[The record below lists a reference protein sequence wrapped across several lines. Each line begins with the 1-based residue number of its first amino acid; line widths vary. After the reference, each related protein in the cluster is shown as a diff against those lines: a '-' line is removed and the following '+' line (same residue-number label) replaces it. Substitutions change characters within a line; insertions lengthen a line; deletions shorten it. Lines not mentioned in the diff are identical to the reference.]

1 MLMPPTVTTIV
12 RSGSASCRSRSSTS
26 RPCPGSSGP
35 PLSGSQSVRRVRA
48 FLATDKDLVGVMA
61 DEGLGWS
68 RGGSR
73 SSGER

>member
-1 MLMPPTVTTIV
+1 MLMPPTETTIV

-26 RPCPGSSGP
+26 GPCPNRLGP
-35 PLSGSQSVRRVRA
+35 LLSGSQSVRRVRA
-48 FLATDKDLVGVMA
+48 FLTTDEDLVGDMA

>member
-1 MLMPPTVTTIV
+1 M
-12 RSGSASCRSRSSTS
+12 
-26 RPCPGSSGP
+26 
-35 PLSGSQSVRRVRA
+35 RA
-48 FLATDKDLVGVMA
+48 FLAIDKDLVGDMA